1 MSDYGDDAGRCS
13 NGLSAQ
19 KFRDATSEERAVY
32 RRWIHGAIALYTTVL
47 LTIGTFAWFSHAVVG
62 TIEMTNLVETGPS
75 ATPLHK
81 NGRD

>member
-19 KFRDATSEERAVY
+19 KFRDATIEERAVY
-32 RRWIHGAIALYTTVL
+32 QRWIRGAIALYTTVL
-47 LTIGTFAWFSHAVVG
+47 LTIGTLAWFSHAVVG
-62 TIEMTNLVETGPS
+62 TIEMTNLVETAPS
-75 ATPLHK
+75 ATPSDK